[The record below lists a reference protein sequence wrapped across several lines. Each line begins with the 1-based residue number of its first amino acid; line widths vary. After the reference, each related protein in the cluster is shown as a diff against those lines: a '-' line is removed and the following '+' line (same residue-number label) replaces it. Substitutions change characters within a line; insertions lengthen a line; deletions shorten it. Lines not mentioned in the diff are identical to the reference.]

1 MQIETKRLIICLL
14 SNDEMQKIIDS
25 EENQEMKQAYTEML
39 DGCIKSPEYR
49 IWNAIWIMKLKDI
62 PDTTIGD
69 LSFKGLGTDGT
80 VEIGYG
86 IKKEFEG
93 KGFMTEAVTAMSV
106 WASQQEGV
114 FSVEAETD
122 ANNIASQKV
131 LQKAGF
137 IPNGII
143 GAEGPRYIWKG
154 KYCWQSRPNH

>member
-1 MQIETKRLIICLL
+1 MQIETKRLIISLL
-14 SNDEMQKIIDS
+14 SNDEIQKIIDS
-25 EENQEMKQAYTEML
+25 EENLEMKQAYTEML
-39 DGCIKSPEYR
+39 DGCIKSPEHR
-49 IWNAIWIMKLKDI
+49 IWSAIWIMKLKDI
-62 PDTTIGD
+62 SDIAIGD
-69 LSFKGLGTDGT
+69 LSFKGLGTDGM

-93 KGFMTEAVTAMSV
+93 KGYMTEAVTAMSA
-106 WASQQEGV
+106 WALQQEGV

-143 GAEGPRYIWKG
+143 GAEGPRYVWNKEELV
-154 KYCWQSRPNH
+154 

>member
-14 SNDEMQKIIDS
+14 SKDEMQKIIDS
-25 EENQEMKQAYTEML
+25 EENQETKQEYTEML
-39 DGCIKSPEYR
+39 DGCIKSPEQH
-49 IWNAIWIMKLKDI
+49 IWNAIWIIKLKDI
-62 PDTTIGD
+62 PDITIGD
-69 LSFKGLGTDGT
+69 LSFKGLGTDGM

-93 KGFMTEAVTAMSV
+93 KGYMTEAVTAMTI
-106 WASQQEGV
+106 WAAQQEGV
-114 FSVEAETD
+114 FSVEAETV

-143 GAEGPRYIWKG
+143 GAEGPRYVWKSDVS
-154 KYCWQSRPNH
+154 KYNEN